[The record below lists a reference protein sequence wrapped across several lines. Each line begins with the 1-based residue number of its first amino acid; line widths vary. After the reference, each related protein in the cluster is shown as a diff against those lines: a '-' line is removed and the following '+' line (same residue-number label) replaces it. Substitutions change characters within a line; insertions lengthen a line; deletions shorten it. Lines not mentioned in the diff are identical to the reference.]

1 MEKKEY
7 FLKKNNYDKVLTRL
21 LGIIKKLNAQEKI
34 TKKALAKE
42 YGVTQRTIQKDI
54 NERLS
59 GFFPIIYENGYYRYK
74 DGFDLKK
81 LRNAEDIIIL
91 EMLKSISKSFG
102 ASFGTKA
109 TRMLDKIYNEDENF
123 ILSKMVIEDLGTHL
137 EMVKSLQQAINDN
150 KIIKFYYKK
159 PRVIEPYKITI
170 FEGFWYLYARDRG
183 DRRFKTFYVKDI
195 KNLSVSND
203 RFEIDKNKIEILK
216 NAVNIWFE
224 PDSKPFE
231 VTFYADKSIAKYFF
245 RKSFFNSQKILEQY
259 SDGSIKFSIQ
269 ATSKKAVLHEVK
281 KWLPDL
287 YILSPQSLK
296 KEFVSMLQTFCD
308 KQITFSV

>member
-1 MEKKEY
+1 M
-7 FLKKNNYDKVLTRL
+7 KNKNYDKVLTRL
-21 LGIIKKLNAQEKI
+21 IGIIKKLNAQEKI

-42 YGVTQRTIQKDI
+42 HGVTQRTIQKDM

-59 GFFPIIYENGYYRYK
+59 NFFPIIFENGYYKYK
-74 DGFDLKK
+74 DNFDLKK
-81 LRNAEDIIIL
+81 LTNAEELVVL

-102 ASFGTKA
+102 TNFEMKA
-109 TRMLDKIYNEDENF
+109 TKMLDKLCNIDENF
-123 ILSKMVIEDLGTHL
+123 ILSKMVMEDLDTHL
-137 EMVKSLQQAINDN
+137 EMVKSLQQAITDS
-150 KIIKFYYKK
+150 KIIKFHYKK
-159 PRVIEPYKITI
+159 PRVVEPYKITI

-203 RFEIDKNKIEILK
+203 GFEMDKDKIEILK

-231 VTFYADKSIAKYFF
+231 VIFYADKSIAKYFF
-245 RKSFFNSQKILEQY
+245 RKSFFNSQKILENY

-269 ATSKKAVLHEVK
+269 ATSKKAVLYEAK
-281 KWLPDL
+281 KWLPDI

-296 KEFVSMLQTFCD
+296 EEFVSMLQTFCD

>member
-1 MEKKEY
+1 M
-7 FLKKNNYDKVLTRL
+7 FRL
-21 LGIIKKLNAQEKI
+21 VGIIKKLNAQEKI

-54 NERLS
+54 NERIS
-59 GFFPIIYENGYYRYK
+59 GFFPIIYENGYYRYR

-81 LRNAEDIIIL
+81 IRNAEDIVIL

-102 ASFGTKA
+102 ASFGMKA
-109 TRMLDKIYNEDENF
+109 TRMLDKLYNEDENF
-123 ILSKMVIEDLGTHL
+123 ILSKMVIEDLDTHL
-137 EMVKSLQQAINDN
+137 EVVKSLQQAITDN
-150 KIIKFYYKK
+150 KVIKFYYKK
-159 PRVIEPYKITI
+159 SRVIEPYKITI
-170 FEGFWYLYARDRG
+170 FEGFWYLYAKDRG
-183 DRRFKTFYVKDI
+183 DGRFKTFYVKDI
-195 KNLSVSND
+195 KNLSVSDD
-203 RFEIDKNKIEILK
+203 RFEMDKDKIEILK

-231 VTFYADKSIAKYFF
+231 VMLYADKSIAKYFF
-245 RKSFFNSQKILEQY
+245 RKSFFNSQKILENY
-259 SDGSIKFSIQ
+259 SDGSIIFSIQ
-269 ATSKKAVLHEVK
+269 TTSKKAVLYEVK

-296 KEFVSMLQTFCD
+296 EELVSMLQTFCD